1 MSENIISIK
10 NLNITYQSYGRTNVA
25 VRDFDMTIKRG
36 EIVSLVGES
45 GAGKSTV
52 GKSIMGLIDPPGKV
66 SGEILFN
73 EKNLVNMSESKKN
86 RYRWKKISMIFQAS
100 LNSLNPTGTIFSDF
114 YSVFRDKLDIKDK
127 KIVNQKIDL
136 LLDSVNLFH
145 EIKKSFPHEL
155 SGGMKQRI
163 MIALA
168 LSTEPELV
176 IADEPTTALDVV
188 TEYYVLSLL
197 KEKIK
202 ALGISMLYI
211 THDLPSVIFMADKIV
226 VMEKGVIVEEGKVRD
241 VITNPSNPYTKM
253 LVQGLVF

>member
-114 YSVFRDKLDIKDK
+114 YSVFRDKLDI
-127 KIVNQKIDL
+127 I
-136 LLDSVNLFH
+136 F
-145 EIKKSFPHEL
+145 
-155 SGGMKQRI
+155 
-163 MIALA
+163 
-168 LSTEPELV
+168 
-176 IADEPTTALDVV
+176 
-188 TEYYVLSLL
+188 SL
-197 KEKIK
+197 
-202 ALGISMLYI
+202 
-211 THDLPSVIFMADKIV
+211 
-226 VMEKGVIVEEGKVRD
+226 
-241 VITNPSNPYTKM
+241 NW
-253 LVQGLVF
+253 

>member
-10 NLNITYQSYGRTNVA
+10 DLNIAYQSYGQTNLV
-25 VRDFDMTIKRG
+25 VKDFNMTIKRG

-52 GKSIMGLIDPPGKV
+52 GKAIMGLIDPPGTV

-73 EKNLVNMSESKKN
+73 DKNLVGMSEIRKN
-86 RYRWKKISMIFQAS
+86 KYRWKKISMIFQAS
-100 LNSLNPTGTIFSDF
+100 LNSLDPTVTIFSDF
-114 YSVFRDKLDIKDK
+114 YSIFKDKLDIKDK
-127 KIVNQKIDL
+127 KIVNQKIDI
-136 LLDSVNLFH
+136 LLDSVNLSH
-145 EIKKSFPHEL
+145 EIKNSFPHEL

-163 MIALA
+163 MIAMA

-176 IADEPTTALDVV
+176 IADEPTTALDIV
-188 TEYYVLSLL
+188 TEYYVLALL

-226 VMEKGVIVEEGKVRD
+226 IMEKGSIVESGAVKD
-241 VITNPSNPYTKM
+241 VITNPSNSYTKM
-253 LVQGLVF
+253 LVHGLTI